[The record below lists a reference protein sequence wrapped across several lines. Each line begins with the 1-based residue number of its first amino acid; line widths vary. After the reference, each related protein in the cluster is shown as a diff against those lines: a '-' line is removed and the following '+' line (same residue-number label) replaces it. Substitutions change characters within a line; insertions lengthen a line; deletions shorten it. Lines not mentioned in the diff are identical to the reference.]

1 MIPQHA
7 MIRIRGCPVCDPGVD
22 GVPADQLP
30 LWQAEGLRA
39 DIVWWAHYC
48 RTPHSRKAQ
57 TVGRAQ
63 SVGWWPGID
72 KQAQV
77 EYRLCSCCNDIRLV
91 LASVGLG
98 METQGR
104 FEVVQMDDAKISPE
118 LQALTGYE
126 ALLVITCACTGYLP
140 DLRPTAWERGL
151 KFSMENKWKP
161 LSIWALHVPQ

>member
-7 MIRIRGCPVCDPGVD
+7 MIRISGRPVYDPGVD

-39 DIVWWAHYC
+39 DIIWWAQYC

-57 TVGRAQ
+57 TVDRAR

-72 KQAQV
+72 KQAQM

-91 LASVGLG
+91 LTGVGLG
-98 METQGR
+98 MHESLKR
-104 FEVVQMDDAKISPE
+104 FVCLGATP
-118 LQALTGYE
+118 
-126 ALLVITCACTGYLP
+126 LLGCLP
-140 DLRPTAWERGL
+140 
-151 KFSMENKWKP
+151 
-161 LSIWALHVPQ
+161 